1 MIYNQEKTYSGI
13 EISGGI
19 GEGGQQRD
27 GIGGGEQY
35 CYCYPVAVIVSVAGV
50 YPAAQIV
57 TCCWGI
63 PSSSNCHYCRCGSSV
78 C

>member
-27 GIGGGEQY
+27 GIGGG
-35 CYCYPVAVIVSVAGV
+35 
-50 YPAAQIV
+50 
-57 TCCWGI
+57 
-63 PSSSNCHYCRCGSSV
+63 GSSTITATQQH
-78 C
+78 